1 MSTPPPLSHPAA
13 PPSPGRVLVV
23 DDDPDTRANLC
34 DILQLDGY
42 EIDTVGTISEVLARP
57 SWDDVFA
64 ILLDRQLPDGTA
76 EDLLPRLR
84 QLAPEAAVMIVT
96 GHSDL
101 QGAIAAL
108 RQGAFDY
115 ILKPINLEA
124 LRASLMRVADRY
136 RLARGKRHSEAAFR
150 TLVEAAP
157 CLIILLRPDFTLL
170 YLNPCA
176 EEVTGHTADEVI
188 GHNALELFIPP
199 EYRSVIA
206 ESWRRVLAGQMIRG
220 VETPVLCRDG
230 SRRWV
235 LWNGQRVMEVEAI
248 AGATNHQHAPPPSRF
263 AGMAILA
270 IGQDI
275 TALKLS
281 QERNLQAERLAAIGQ
296 MMTGLAHESGNALA
310 RSQACL
316 EMLAMELHE
325 QPEAQELLGRIQK
338 AQNHLQQLYDEVR
351 NYAAPLKLERE
362 PWPLDAVWRQA
373 WSNLAVP
380 RQDRTVHLHEQAAD
394 VNLHCLLD
402 PFRMEQV
409 FRNIFEN
416 ALAACADPVHIH
428 VTCTESRIDAI
439 PAIRVT
445 IQDNGPGLIPEA
457 RRRIFE
463 PFFTTKTK
471 GTGLGMAIA
480 RRIVEAHGGQID
492 ADTTPGAA
500 PVGGGCS
507 AGATIHLLLP
517 RDSS

>member
-1 MSTPPPLSHPAA
+1 MTRTPASHAPL
-13 PPSPGRVLVV
+13 PSPGRVLVI
-23 DDDPDTRANLC
+23 DDDPDTRATLV
-34 DILQLDGY
+34 DILQLDGHAV
-42 EIDTVGTISEVLARP
+42 ETAGTVAEVLARH
-57 SWDDVFA
+57 SWSGVFA
-64 ILLDRQLPDGTA
+64 ILLDRKLPDGTA

-84 QLAPEAAVMIVT
+84 KLAPEAAVMIVT

-108 RQGAFDY
+108 RLGALDY

-124 LRASLMRVADRY
+124 LRATLLRVADRY
-136 RLARGKRHSEAAFR
+136 RLARAKRHSEAAFR

-157 CLIILLRPDFTLL
+157 CLIILLRPDHSLL
-170 YLNPCA
+170 YINPFA
-176 EEVTGHTADEVI
+176 EEVTGYQGTDVV
-188 GHNALELFIPP
+188 GRNGLELFIPP
-199 EYRSVIA
+199 EQRAGVA
-206 ESWRRVLAGQMIRG
+206 ESWRRALTGQVIRG
-220 VETPVLCRDG
+220 VEAPLFCRDG

-235 LWNGQRVMEVEAI
+235 LWNSQAVAEVEGVPGVE
-248 AGATNHQHAPPPSRF
+248 GAAVPAAPEGL
-263 AGMAILA
+263 AVLA

-275 TALKLS
+275 TALKQS
-281 QERNLQAERLAAIGQ
+281 QERILQGERLAAIGQ

-316 EMLAMELHE
+316 EMLALELHDR
-325 QPEAQELLGRIQK
+325 PEAEELLSRVQK

-373 WSNLAVP
+373 WSNLAM
-380 RQDRTVHLHEQAAD
+380 RRKDRSAQLHEHTHG
-394 VNLHCLLD
+394 VNLCCLLD

-409 FRNIFEN
+409 FRNVFEN
-416 ALAACADPVHIH
+416 ALAACPDPVQIE
-428 VTCTESRIDAI
+428 VCCGETQLDGM

-445 IQDNGPGLIPEA
+445 IRDNGPGLTPEA

-480 RRIVEAHGGQID
+480 RRIVEAHGGQIHSD
-492 ADTTPGAA
+492 ARAGDTVCESACKGAA
-500 PVGGGCS
+500 
-507 AGATIHLLLP
+507 IHVLLP
-517 RDSS
+517 RDSP